1 MKKET
6 TIKETKIKS
15 IPLTDFSEKR
25 FIDFFKVIKDF
36 TRIKYN
42 GVTIFI
48 DPVSEPQHI
57 EIWKDNIGLI
67 LYSEDRMKCDPNFC
81 MDYLNGRILGNRR
94 FFYIGEISVRLLPG
108 DSSDINT
115 LFTKK
120 KIYEIFDE
128 YLRILKEYK
137 KTINGPIVRNT
148 SVELK
153 ADIKE
158 DTKKKPRKRNY
169 KKKKVTTDSKNNS
182 KSDNFKSNLKT
193 SNSKNNTKNQP
204 S

>member
-15 IPLTDFSEKR
+15 ISLTDFSEKR

-48 DPVSEPQHI
+48 DPVSEIQHI

-67 LYSEDRMKCDPNFC
+67 LYAEDRMKCDPNFC
-81 MDYLNGRILGNRR
+81 MDYLNGRISGNRR

-128 YLRILKEYK
+128 YLKILKDYK

-148 SVELK
+148 PTELK
-153 ADIKE
+153 TSEKE
-158 DTKKKPRKRNY
+158 SNTKKKPGKRNY
-169 KKKKVTTDSKNNS
+169 KKNNNAKSNS
-182 KSDNFKSNLKT
+182 KSN
-193 SNSKNNTKNQP
+193 NSKNNTKNNSVKNQP